1 MKARKRSLWLLSL
14 LMVTLTAAAVAQD
27 NKREAQLRTGRGVVT
42 DKSDTSIPASVVFL
56 KNTRTNAVRSYIA
69 DDAGNYRFS
78 GLDPNADYEI
88 HAEKDGAK
96 SQTRTVSSFDSRK
109 DIVINLKIDKKKS
122 LRIDTTVPLAPGIQ
136 SWVVFPVSQ

>member
-1 MKARKRSLWLLSL
+1 MKAQGSFWLLFL
-14 LMVTLTAAAVAQD
+14 LSVFVTAAVAQE
-27 NKREAQLRTGRGVVT
+27 NKREAQLRTVRGVVT
-42 DKSDTSIPASVVFL
+42 DKSDASIPSSVVFL

-122 LRIDTTVPLAPGIQ
+122 
-136 SWVVFPVSQ
+136 